1 MQHRLEYEVRDLLA
15 SKGLKMTMTR
25 RRIKL
30 HSVQLALFC
39 LFMSAALPV
48 HAQAQAP
55 VFVISRQD
63 STVKFYVKAS
73 IDLRGTFDK
82 WDATLTFAS
91 PDVTTGVLRI
101 TVQAASVDTGSSI
114 KNSKLKSADFFNV
127 EQQPLITFVSKTITQ
142 TGPDSFQVA
151 GDFTIRGV
159 TRPEVLMLKVSGR
172 GTGSGVITGTMVF
185 DRKNFGMNSGIPFI
199 TIANHVEVSV
209 SLRGK
214 RVSGPPLVFKQ

>member
-1 MQHRLEYEVRDLLA
+1 MIA
-15 SKGLKMTMTR
+15 SKGLKMTTTS

-30 HSVQLALFC
+30 RNVQLAIFYLFT
-39 LFMSAALPV
+39 SIALPV
-48 HAQAQAP
+48 QAQAQVP

-63 STVKFYVKAS
+63 STIKFYVKAS
-73 IDLRGTFDK
+73 IELRGTFDK

-91 PDVTTGVLRI
+91 PDVTTGVLRV

-114 KNSKLKSADFFNV
+114 KNSTLKSADFFNV

-159 TRPEVLMLKVSGR
+159 TRPKALTVKVSGE
-172 GTGSGVITGTMVF
+172 GTGSGVITGTMAF
-185 DRKNFGMNSGIPFI
+185 DRKNYGMNSGIPFI
-199 TIANHVEVSV
+199 TIANHVEVTV
-209 SLRGK
+209 SLSGR

>member
-1 MQHRLEYEVRDLLA
+1 
-15 SKGLKMTMTR
+15 MTKAA

-30 HSVQLALFC
+30 CIVQAAFYGLFACAALSVQ
-39 LFMSAALPV
+39 
-48 HAQAQAP
+48 AQAQVP

-63 STVKFYVKAS
+63 STIKFYVKAS
-73 IDLRGTFDK
+73 IELRGTFDK

-91 PDVTTGVLRI
+91 PDVTTGVLRV

-114 KNSKLKSADFFNV
+114 KNSTLKSADFFNV

-159 TRPEVLMLKVSGR
+159 TRPKALTVKVSGE
-172 GTGSGVITGTMVF
+172 GTGSGVITGTMAF
-185 DRKNFGMNSGIPFI
+185 DRKNYGMNSGIPFI
-199 TIANHVEVSV
+199 TIANHVEVTV
-209 SLRGK
+209 SLSGR

>member
-1 MQHRLEYEVRDLLA
+1 MAHMISMLANRYPHKLLPPHPSARNMLRLQWVVSGMIA
-15 SKGLKMTMTR
+15 SKGLKMTTTS

-30 HSVQLALFC
+30 RNVQLALLC
-39 LFMSAALPV
+39 LFTSASLPV
-48 HAQAQAP
+48 QAQAQVP
-55 VFVISRQD
+55 VFVISRQE
-63 STVKFYVKAS
+63 STIKFYVKAS

-91 PDVTTGVLRI
+91 PDVTTGVLRV

-114 KNSKLKSADFFNV
+114 ENSTLKTADFFNV

-159 TRPEVLMLKVSGR
+159 TRPKVLTLMN
-172 GTGSGVITGTMVF
+172 F
-185 DRKNFGMNSGIPFI
+185 D
-199 TIANHVEVSV
+199 
-209 SLRGK
+209 
-214 RVSGPPLVFKQ
+214 KQVRQS